1 MKKNVASQT
10 IGAQMITAA
19 DGTAFTG
26 TVSAFVTGDAGTQG
40 SGGGTVTHEGNGYH
54 SYAITQAET
63 NFDHVAVTFTG
74 TGAIPATIQV
84 YTTFPQTGDNFA
96 RLGAPAGASVS
107 ADIAAVKAETASI
120 LTDTAEIGAAGAGLT
135 ALASQASVN
144 TIDDFLD
151 TEVAAILAAVDTEVA
166 AIKAKTDS
174 LTFTVAGQVDA
185 NMLAISGDATAADNL
200 EAALDGTGG
209 VTITA
214 GLTGN
219 VTGNLSGS
227 VGSVTAGVSV
237 AVGGIASTSF
247 AAGAI
252 DAAALANSAGQ
263 DVADRVL
270 ARNIAGGSD
279 GGRDV
284 TSALRPLRNRA
295 GIAAG
300 TLTVY
305 QEDDVT
311 PAWTAAVTTTAGDP
325 LSEVD
330 PT

>member
-19 DGTAFTG
+19 DGSAFTG

-107 ADIAAVKAETASI
+107 ADIAAIKAETASI

-151 TEVAAILAAVDTEVA
+151 TEIAAILSAVDTEVA
-166 AIKAKTDS
+166 AI
-174 LTFTVAGQVDA
+174 
-185 NMLAISGDATAADNL
+185 L
-200 EAALDGTGG
+200 EDTGTTLPAQIAALNNLSSAQVNAEVDTALADVGLTT
-209 VTITA
+209 TIT
-214 GLTGN
+214 GR
-219 VTGNLSGS
+219 
-227 VGSVTAGVSV
+227 
-237 AVGGIASTSF
+237 
-247 AAGAI
+247 I
-252 DAAALANSAGQ
+252 DAAVSTRATPAQILTTALTEAYAALGAAPTLAQ
-263 DVADRVL
+263 VL
-270 ARNIAGGSD
+270 FEIR
-279 GGRDV
+279 
-284 TSALRPLRNRA
+284 ALQA
-295 GIAAG
+295 EKAVAG
-300 TLTVY
+300 TTVTTKKL
-305 QEDDVT
+305 DGAT
-311 PAWTAAVTTTAGDP
+311 TAATYTLDDDT
-325 LSEVD
+325 S
-330 PT
+330 PTSITRAS